1 MSVSK
6 EPLNIRNNNPGN
18 LRFVGQ
24 EGASQGEGGFAKF
37 ETPQAGLDAMR
48 NQIELDTQKRG
59 LNLTQFLNKYAPPS
73 ENKTTNYID
82 FVARKTGLD
91 PSSPIPA
98 SAIPQLQAAMIEMEG
113 GPRSMS
119 YFTGTAAQATPA
131 QAPRTTVQ
139 RTGLPASYRFALA
152 ANYLGDTEKDSVTEK
167 AMQLMEEVYGEPG
180 GGAGAFKK
188 KLQSILAPREKE
200 AGAFDVLAKAQTEEA
215 PKGKA
220 VPKMPKMFA
229 DGGLVAAAANLQRPI
244 LKPEEKEFLAAR
256 EKEFAGYISQ
266 AEKYNEALDNYQKQY
281 AAYEQSMK
289 GNPDYEAYTK
299 AAEDYNTKVD
309 NYNKLLDSYA
319 VDPKGRRVTMSNY
332 GYGNVYVTS
341 YPGTGSQVNVA
352 EAWDYNP
359 INLPESSFVEGYP
372 GQSRW
377 VLPSGWEWV
386 PTNPGQTGY
395 QATGYLKKTGVSDP
409 FESFTQR
416 TAPTLEAKAPG
427 SPPAEFTMAAPTA
440 PTGLQ
445 YTWDQVQ
452 EYQNNAMTRAAK
464 AARNRATAL
473 QVITGQGP
481 YAGFGLSLFADGG
494 EVGEQYESLED
505 VMAAA
510 PTQDA
515 EQRQWEQEIPVRELT
530 RQLNETVD
538 RYRAGRASEADLK
551 QFFPNYSDY
560 DIANMFGMTDAG
572 QSGPRPEITAQPF
585 LTPEVYDRAMNRGR
599 MEEYN
604 VEREI
609 REKSPNIYPNKRDF
623 TLQLQQL
630 ADGGEV
636 NYDQMAE
643 QMTVG
648 TLPTDQRPAGEVFR
662 GIGQDIVRGAQYL
675 PYDLAGAPV
684 DIATMAMRP
693 FGYNVEKPV
702 GGSEYLIE
710 KARQAGIAQA
720 PTGSTAETATR
731 IGMGFVNPAAVARQI
746 PRGIAALE
754 KGAETIGTGAVRAI
768 TGKPEITTE
777 QIYQAM
783 ADPQGIMKLG
793 APAATRPGGSF
804 MYGDE
809 VSQDLLE
816 LARTQKGPSE
826 QAVIA
831 FAPKIAKYMESQFST
846 PNDPLFAA
854 TLEGRFTPKT
864 FYRPNSLF
872 RGEAKQIEQIT
883 GIPLGEKDTL
893 TIEHVNELLKRSK
906 EGNEKAAKLV
916 ARGVDRSI
924 YSTGQLTQDQI
935 IDQLKN
941 ADVFNEAAKK
951 IKDYVD
957 MGIAKE
963 FGSKENVAPIMAA
976 FIRQKGVPTDDEQKA
991 AFRTIEGRVTRKSEV
1006 EAERAIK
1013 SQAKNPLEAEYPIVV
1028 NPLQDY
1034 ETSEFGRNLTP
1045 AMMEEMRRGKPIYKY
1060 SGPYGKP
1067 FDVNDV
1073 FEYMSENDPAKWS
1086 KMSAPELI
1094 IAASGKD
1101 PSTITNPTRIAR
1113 MADDG
1118 LPLTP
1123 DQARV
1128 GTKSFMPV
1136 ESPSL
1141 GKGSEWREIT
1151 NKFGLRIEGGIM
1163 EHCLKR
1169 DSLGYCNRLMN
1180 QESRYFTLR
1189 DADGQPYVSIEV
1201 SKPIG
1206 MEDQDVPFNVIRQIK
1221 GHRNDPAVPLYG
1233 EEITDFL
1240 NRWQKEVGG
1249 KLSVSEKQEYVPSN
1263 FKPQQFGMTDPEG
1276 FAKGGM
1282 VDKPLYD
1289 RAV

>member
-229 DGGLVAAAANLQRPI
+229 DGG
-244 LKPEEKEFLAAR
+244 
-256 EKEFAGYISQ
+256 
-266 AEKYNEALDNYQKQY
+266 
-281 AAYEQSMK
+281 
-289 GNPDYEAYTK
+289 
-299 AAEDYNTKVD
+299 
-309 NYNKLLDSYA
+309 
-319 VDPKGRRVTMSNY
+319 
-332 GYGNVYVTS
+332 
-341 YPGTGSQVNVA
+341 
-352 EAWDYNP
+352 
-359 INLPESSFVEGYP
+359 
-372 GQSRW
+372 
-377 VLPSGWEWV
+377 
-386 PTNPGQTGY
+386 
-395 QATGYLKKTGVSDP
+395 
-409 FESFTQR
+409 
-416 TAPTLEAKAPG
+416 
-427 SPPAEFTMAAPTA
+427 
-440 PTGLQ
+440 
-445 YTWDQVQ
+445 
-452 EYQNNAMTRAAK
+452 
-464 AARNRATAL
+464 
-473 QVITGQGP
+473 
-481 YAGFGLSLFADGG
+481 

-505 VMAAA
+505 VMADA

-538 RYRAGRASEADLK
+538 RYRAGRASEADVK

-710 KARQAGIAQA
+710 KAQQAGIAQA

-754 KGAETIGTGAVRAI
+754 KGVE
-768 TGKPEITTE
+768 
-777 QIYQAM
+777 AM
-783 ADPQGIMKLG
+783 
-793 APAATRPGGSF
+793 
-804 MYGDE
+804 
-809 VSQDLLE
+809 
-816 LARTQKGPSE
+816 
-826 QAVIA
+826 
-831 FAPKIAKYMESQFST
+831 
-846 PNDPLFAA
+846 
-854 TLEGRFTPKT
+854 TLPT
-864 FYRPNSLF
+864 FR
-872 RGEAKQIEQIT
+872 QIT
-883 GIPLGEKDTL
+883 GNPNAT
-893 TIEHVNELLKRSK
+893 K
-906 EGNEKAAKLV
+906 EQMMDFVL
-916 ARGVDRSI
+916 DQRSI
-924 YSTGQLTQDQI
+924 LEQGSPSIVKPKGGTFASSPASNVEMGFDIYNDAMKGRKATYSFVQGGEEMIKKLDAANDFINSKFKNYYQKKLGSQD
-935 IDQLKN
+935 DPLR
-941 ADVFNEAAKK
+941 D
-951 IKDYVD
+951 
-957 MGIAKE
+957 
-963 FGSKENVAPIMAA
+963 A
-976 FIRQKGVPTDDEQKA
+976 FIRGDFKGFDYFGGGGRGDRSREVLADPDSTLESKRVALKDLNQLYDMWTDIEYISPGNKTREQ
-991 AFRTIEGRVTRKSEV
+991 
-1006 EAERAIK
+1006 
-1013 SQAKNPLEAEYPIVV
+1013 VV
-1028 NPLQDY
+1028 D
-1034 ETSEFGRNLTP
+1034 T
-1045 AMMEEMRRGKPIYKY
+1045 IYKKLKEQGVKDLY
-1060 SGPYGKP
+1060 PSDIQSGGNLRADPTRFGERGRQAEKEG
-1067 FDVNDV
+1067 DVVYD
-1073 FEYMSENDPAKWS
+1073 
-1086 KMSAPELI
+1086 
-1094 IAASGKD
+1094 AASGALLRGRMSD
-1101 PSTITNPTRIAR
+1101 LTDYLVTLNPNQIKN
-1113 MADDG
+1113 
-1118 LPLTP
+1118 LTFE
-1123 DQARV
+1123 DAMIRAERFHEQ
-1128 GTKSFMPV
+1128 MNNPV
-1136 ESPSL
+1136 
-1141 GKGSEWREIT
+1141 
-1151 NKFGLRIEGGIM
+1151 NKFTAEELFEGREDWFKPNKKYQWTEIKTEEALRREGEAMG
-1163 EHCLKR
+1163 HCIKGDDYCLQLTSGAAR
-1169 DSLGYCNRLMN
+1169 HFSL
-1180 QESRYFTLR
+1180 Q
-1189 DADGQPYVSIEV
+1189 DAKTGEPHTTISVYRSPYNN
-1201 SKPIG
+1201 KP
-1206 MEDQDVPFNVIRQIK
+1206 DANHVIVEQIK
-1221 GHRNDPAVPLYG
+1221 GKSNSVAKKYFPEIEAFLDDYEKRVGKIYVTEKEKHIPKLFRS
-1233 EEITDFL
+1233 EEYT
-1240 NRWQKEVGG
+1240 K
-1249 KLSVSEKQEYVPSN
+1249 Y
-1263 FKPQQFGMTDPEG
+1263 PEG
-1276 FAKGGM
+1276 YRGNRFAKGGM

>member
-1 MSVSK
+1 MAQQSSPDVDQILST
-6 EPLNIRNNNPGN
+6 IRQVESSNNY
-18 LRFVGQ
+18 
-24 EGASQGEGGFAKF
+24 GAQAKGSSASGAYQF
-37 ETPQAGLDAMR
+37 IDSTWQASTKKSGLGTEYSRAKD
-48 NQIELDTQKRG
+48 
-59 LNLTQFLNKYAPPS
+59 APP
-73 ENKTTNYID
+73 EVQD
-82 FVARKTGLD
+82 AVAAFAVRDILNRTGNDVTKVPLVWYTGNPEGRMTED
-91 PSSPIPA
+91 ALKANQGLTPDKYQQKWLSVLSGGAPA
-98 SAIPQLQAAMIEMEG
+98 Q
-113 GPRSMS
+113 
-119 YFTGTAAQATPA
+119 TA
-131 QAPRTTVQ
+131 QAPRTTAQGPKQVGA
-139 RTGLPASYRFALA
+139 RVAAAFNPRDLPSSYTSALA
-152 ANYLGDTEKDSVTEK
+152 LNYLADTDPEGLTMSKVNEMLTE
-167 AMQLMEEVYGEPG
+167 MIEDG
-180 GGAGAFKK
+180 GGAAKPAGGKI
-188 KLQSILAPREKE
+188 LQQFAQAKSVDPFQFVLQEEK
-200 AGAFDVLAKAQTEEA
+200 
-215 PKGKA
+215 PKQRA
-220 VPKMPKMFA
+220 VPRMPKM
-229 DGGLVAAAANLQRPI
+229 
-244 LKPEEKEFLAAR
+244 
-256 EKEFAGYISQ
+256 
-266 AEKYNEALDNYQKQY
+266 
-281 AAYEQSMK
+281 
-289 GNPDYEAYTK
+289 
-299 AAEDYNTKVD
+299 
-309 NYNKLLDSYA
+309 
-319 VDPKGRRVTMSNY
+319 
-332 GYGNVYVTS
+332 
-341 YPGTGSQVNVA
+341 
-352 EAWDYNP
+352 
-359 INLPESSFVEGYP
+359 
-372 GQSRW
+372 
-377 VLPSGWEWV
+377 
-386 PTNPGQTGY
+386 
-395 QATGYLKKTGVSDP
+395 
-409 FESFTQR
+409 
-416 TAPTLEAKAPG
+416 
-427 SPPAEFTMAAPTA
+427 
-440 PTGLQ
+440 
-445 YTWDQVQ
+445 
-452 EYQNNAMTRAAK
+452 
-464 AARNRATAL
+464 
-473 QVITGQGP
+473 
-481 YAGFGLSLFADGG
+481 FADGG

-538 RYRAGRASEADLK
+538 RYRAGRASEADVK

-710 KARQAGIAQA
+710 KAQQAGIAQA

-754 KGAETIGTGAVRAI
+754 KGAETMGTGAVRAI

-783 ADPQGIMKLG
+783 ADPQGIMKLA

-1151 NKFGLRIEGGIM
+1151 SKFGLRIEGGIM

>member
-229 DGGLVAAAANLQRPI
+229 DGG
-244 LKPEEKEFLAAR
+244 
-256 EKEFAGYISQ
+256 
-266 AEKYNEALDNYQKQY
+266 
-281 AAYEQSMK
+281 
-289 GNPDYEAYTK
+289 
-299 AAEDYNTKVD
+299 
-309 NYNKLLDSYA
+309 
-319 VDPKGRRVTMSNY
+319 
-332 GYGNVYVTS
+332 
-341 YPGTGSQVNVA
+341 
-352 EAWDYNP
+352 
-359 INLPESSFVEGYP
+359 
-372 GQSRW
+372 
-377 VLPSGWEWV
+377 
-386 PTNPGQTGY
+386 
-395 QATGYLKKTGVSDP
+395 
-409 FESFTQR
+409 
-416 TAPTLEAKAPG
+416 
-427 SPPAEFTMAAPTA
+427 
-440 PTGLQ
+440 
-445 YTWDQVQ
+445 
-452 EYQNNAMTRAAK
+452 
-464 AARNRATAL
+464 
-473 QVITGQGP
+473 
-481 YAGFGLSLFADGG
+481 

-538 RYRAGRASEADLK
+538 RYRAGRASEADVK

-623 TLQLQQL
+623 TLRLQQL

-754 KGAETIGTGAVRAI
+754 KGVEAMTLPTFRQI
-768 TGKPEITTE
+768 TGNPSATKE
-777 QIYQAM
+777 QMMDFVLNQKSILQA
-783 ADPQGIMKLG
+783 G
-793 APAATRPGGSF
+793 APAISRSPGGTF
-804 MYGDE
+804 
-809 VSQDLLE
+809 
-816 LARTQKGPSE
+816 
-826 QAVIA
+826 
-831 FAPKIAKYMESQFST
+831 FSSKDS
-846 PNDPLFAA
+846 NLNR
-854 TLEGRFTPKT
+854 LI
-864 FYRPNSLF
+864 S
-872 RGEAKQIEQIT
+872 RGEEVALNISRED
-883 GIPLGEKDTL
+883 P
-893 TIEHVNELLKRSK
+893 
-906 EGNEKAAKLV
+906 EKAAAAGEMFTKK
-916 ARGVDRSI
+916 AREFFEKRAGSI
-924 YSTGQLTQDQI
+924 NDE
-935 IDQLKN
+935 LKKEMM
-941 ADVFNEAAKK
+941 AGRIKMPGELGEELFPKYLRAA
-951 IKDYVD
+951 
-957 MGIAKE
+957 
-963 FGSKENVAPIMAA
+963 
-976 FIRQKGVPTDDEQKA
+976 
-991 AFRTIEGRVTRKSEV
+991 
-1006 EAERAIK
+1006 AERGDVSAMRDLERRYDEMLSIK
-1013 SQAKNPLEAEYPIVV
+1013 NINLPKIDVKDIYEESRQV
-1028 NPLQDY
+1028 NQNIKQNILAQFKQY
-1034 ETSEFGRNLTP
+1034 
-1045 AMMEEMRRGKPIYKY
+1045 
-1060 SGPYGKP
+1060 
-1067 FDVNDV
+1067 
-1073 FEYMSENDPAKWS
+1073 
-1086 KMSAPELI
+1086 PELI
-1094 IAASGKD
+1094 PDELLYKFTNKDPTEVRIRLKDNPEYFSTVLEPKIQKLINVETETIRPADISAYVSMYGKYAPENLSPNELEALKRGQPIFDIGSGYMDLFGYDIKDLARQTAKMSTQELKDINFATFVSRASKLAVKQKTLEARADELAVALKNNRPVDPKALSFGTEKFLELPDGFTWRKIVDPDATLIQGSVIDNSIGGYANYGSYGPFYNGRKALDDGSVELFVLYNKDGIPVTNVEMVKGEKSGKF
-1101 PSTITNPTRIAR
+1101 SMRQAQGN
-1113 MADDG
+1113 G
-1118 LPLTP
+1118 PLTSNVLP
-1123 DQARV
+1123 EDYLTQIKA
-1128 GTKSFMPV
+1128 F
-1136 ESPSL
+1136 
-1141 GKGSEWREIT
+1141 I
-1151 NKFGLRIEGGIM
+1151 NK
-1163 EHCLKR
+1163 
-1169 DSLGYCNRLMN
+1169 
-1180 QESRYFTLR
+1180 T
-1189 DADGQPYVSIEV
+1189 QP
-1201 SKPIG
+1201 
-1206 MEDQDVPFNVIRQIK
+1206 EDLPFNLSSEIRYI
-1221 GHRNDPAVPLYG
+1221 DA
-1233 EEITDFL
+1233 
-1240 NRWQKEVGG
+1240 
-1249 KLSVSEKQEYVPSN
+1249 
-1263 FKPQQFGMTDPEG
+1263 PEG